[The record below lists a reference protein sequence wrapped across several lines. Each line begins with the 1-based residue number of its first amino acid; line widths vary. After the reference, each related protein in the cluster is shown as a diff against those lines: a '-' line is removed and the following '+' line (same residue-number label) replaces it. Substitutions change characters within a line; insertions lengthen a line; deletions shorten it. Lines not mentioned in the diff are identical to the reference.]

1 MFFIK
6 ILFWGKLLVFSELLL
21 IILLR
26 ILGWVLI

>member
-21 IILLR
+21 NILLR